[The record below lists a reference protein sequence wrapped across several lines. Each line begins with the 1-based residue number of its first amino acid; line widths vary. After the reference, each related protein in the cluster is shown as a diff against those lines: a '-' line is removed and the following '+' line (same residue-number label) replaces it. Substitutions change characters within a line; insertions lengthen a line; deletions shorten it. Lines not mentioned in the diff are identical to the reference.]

1 MNAVGVRIDDRASR
15 ALQARIDGV
24 RWYHEF
30 DFPNGLR
37 ARKPAAD
44 PDVAGHRLLW
54 RFIELELDKLDLAG
68 KSVLDIGC
76 WDGYWSF
83 YAERRGA
90 RRVLAT
96 DDTAENWGCGDG
108 LRLAR
113 ELFGS
118 RIETRLDVSVYGLD
132 RVHECFDVIFFLG
145 VYYHLIDPFC
155 AFAQIRHRC
164 RDTTIVVIEGD
175 VSTGLRQHTVQVDFA
190 DRSLPIFLPSPES
203 LDDLLRAAY
212 LAPVKRA
219 LLFPPHDRPDG
230 RPSLP
235 PGMNRAVTICRPF
248 CAANTAHRARP
259 PFGLSRYDP
268 RFSPRWR
275 RRLSAGWRALRASSP
290 APKPPSSG

>member
-54 RFIELELDKLDLAG
+54 RFIELDKLDLAG

-118 RIETRLDVSVYGLD
+118 RIETRLDVSVYALD
-132 RVHECFDVIFFLG
+132 RVHECFDVIFFPRRLLPLDRP
-145 VYYHLIDPFC
+145 VLRVRADPAPLPRHHHRGDRRRRFHGPAAAHRSGRLRGPFAADLP
-155 AFAQIRHRC
+155 AFAR
-164 RDTTIVVIEGD
+164 E
-175 VSTGLRQHTVQVDFA
+175 
-190 DRSLPIFLPSPES
+190 
-203 LDDLLRAAY
+203 
-212 LAPVKRA
+212 
-219 LLFPPHDRPDG
+219 
-230 RPSLP
+230 
-235 PGMNRAVTICRPF
+235 
-248 CAANTAHRARP
+248 
-259 PFGLSRYDP
+259 P
-268 RFSPRWR
+268 RR
-275 RRLSAGWRALRASSP
+275 SP
-290 APKPPSSG
+290 ARGLPHAGEARVAVSAARSA